1 MVENLKPESLASMAQ
16 KQPDPKDEGSKV
28 GRFLERLES
37 ESIDTYDTTLA
48 IDTTEKK
55 VARLADAAL
64 VAHYRTFA
72 EELGA
77 RAQADAEGKDASEVA
92 KAKEGTE
99 RAAAAAIAT
108 AEATLAAR
116 AEEAEKKFPPE
127 ERKTI
132 KFTDSGM
139 EDVIQGAC
147 WHIDVFGSHVF
158 GHYDLLDP
166 NGDNI
171 LPQDWETVIQPD
183 WTITTHMWP
192 IPVNQKDADPAPA
205 GDSQLMRPQL
215 HRNDKKPRRKFTAD
229 PFAQWMMGG
238 LTEATEGDK
247 DRLPMAANSLRA
259 SHPVHC
265 ALALLTLG
273 RSYVLEL
280 VAGR

>member
-1 MVENLKPESLASMAQ
+1 M
-16 KQPDPKDEGSKV
+16 

-64 VAHYRTFA
+64 EQQLAHYRTFA

-132 KFTDSGM
+132 KFTDSVG
-139 EDVIQGAC
+139 
-147 WHIDVFGSHVF
+147 
-158 GHYDLLDP
+158 
-166 NGDNI
+166 
-171 LPQDWETVIQPD
+171 
-183 WTITTHMWP
+183 
-192 IPVNQKDADPAPA
+192 
-205 GDSQLMRPQL
+205 
-215 HRNDKKPRRKFTAD
+215 RKFAL
-229 PFAQWMMGG
+229 PFE
-238 LTEATEGDK
+238 LCATW
-247 DRLPMAANSLRA
+247 
-259 SHPVHC
+259 
-265 ALALLTLG
+265 
-273 RSYVLEL
+273 
-280 VAGR
+280 